1 MPELQALF
9 ATFGFD
15 YLTNA
20 HKRIYWVFILSAA
33 VIALF
38 YIIYNKEK
46 PKDYLKKSYW
56 FHSSAVLDYRYFIL
70 VSLIKF
76 SLIFPVMLSVSETS
90 LFFLAQL
97 QNVFGYHTPGH
108 LNREIIVLLY
118 TFALFVFGDLSRY
131 ALHRWMHSSD
141 ILWQFHKVHHSAE
154 VLTPMTFYRVHPV
167 ENFLFALRYTLV
179 TGLVTG
185 VFVYW
190 FGARLQL
197 LDVIGVNV
205 FLFIS
210 MLLGA
215 NLRHS
220 AIALSYPQWLENW
233 LISPAQHQLHHTP
246 MGARS
251 NYAGVLAL
259 WDRLFNSLHYS
270 DKNKLT
276 IYGLSNENIKQQS
289 RNSYTSLSK
298 LIFNPFINIYFLFK
312 KENDNPILIGEKK

>member
-1 MPELQALF
+1 MPELQTLL
-9 ATFGFD
+9 ATFGLD
-15 YLTNA
+15 YLTNS
-20 HKRIYWVFILSAA
+20 HKRIYWLFILSAS
-33 VIALF
+33 VIAIF
-38 YIIYNKEK
+38 YILYNKEK
-46 PKDYLKKSYW
+46 PQDYLKKSYW
-56 FHSSAVLDYRYFIL
+56 FHSSALLDYRYFIL

-76 SLIFPVMLSVSETS
+76 SLLFPIMLSASETS

-97 QNVFGYHTPGH
+97 QHIFGYHTPTH

-118 TFALFVFGDLSRY
+118 TLTLFILGDLSRY

-141 ILWQFHKVHHSAE
+141 ILWQFHKIHHSAE

-179 TGLVTG
+179 TGFVTG
-185 VFVYW
+185 LFVYW

-197 LDVIGVNV
+197 LDVLGVNA

-210 MLLGA
+210 MLLGS

-220 AIALSYPQWLENW
+220 AIALSYPQWLEKW

-246 MGARS
+246 SGARS

-259 WDRLFNSLHYS
+259 WDRLFSSLHYS
-270 DKNKLT
+270 EKDKPT
-276 IYGLSNENIKQQS
+276 TYGLSNEEINQES
-289 RNSYTSLSK
+289 RDSYTSLSK
-298 LIFNPFINIYFLFK
+298 LLFNPFINIYFLFRT
-312 KENDNPILIGEKK
+312 ENNKPILISEKK